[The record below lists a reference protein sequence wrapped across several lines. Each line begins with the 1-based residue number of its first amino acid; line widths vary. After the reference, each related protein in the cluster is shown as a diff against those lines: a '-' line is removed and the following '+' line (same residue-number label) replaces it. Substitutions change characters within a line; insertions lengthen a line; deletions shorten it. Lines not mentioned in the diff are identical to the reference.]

1 MVAASRRSLLVV
13 GTVALGAL
21 AGVTAVSAAIAA
33 GKQCYCALDKAT
45 GGACLRETGYRMCRP
60 VTCERSYA
68 CVPSAKA
75 THVCL
80 ARNVE
85 SVLGCTGATRNGR
98 CACKAAKPAAPTV
111 TLVPMQRKSRTG
123 GTSGGAKCVAGKET
137 HMRVSVEGK
146 PFTCVAPMDVGSQTI
161 PAAYRYA
168 NAAQQTWAT
177 KDDALNMVFLRSR
190 AKGYAGAP
198 YVCMVMGNKARGT
211 SALRSKVR
219 RAHSYFWLKR
229 QTRLV
234 VADDPTRADKR
245 DTYQQSKS
253 RKALLVKQEWHD
265 AYTDGYCFRVPSA
278 MAAKFTHLRYVSG
291 LAVWRGGR
299 RYPALGRLAFW
310 SVRSSDRVR
319 NGSPQWRYTSGG
331 RVSYPYTPAQRGSYG
346 QQGVPAPPV
355 PSIDRV
361 RVTPMCGC

>member
-13 GTVALGAL
+13 GTIALSAL
-21 AGVTAVSAAIAA
+21 ASVTAVGAAIAA
-33 GKQCYCALDKAT
+33 GKQCYCALDEAT
-45 GGACLRETGYRMCRP
+45 GGACLRETAYGVCQSA
-60 VTCERSYA
+60 TCEQSYG
-68 CVPSAKA
+68 CVPSAEA

-85 SVLGCTGATRNGR
+85 TVLACTGATRNDR
-98 CACKAAKPAAPTV
+98 CACEAAKPETPTV
-111 TLVPMQRKSRTG
+111 TLVPMQRHSRTG
-123 GTSGGAKCVAGKET
+123 GTEDRTCVAGKET

-146 PFTCVAPMDVGSQTI
+146 PLTCVAPMDVGSQTI

-177 KDDALNMVFLRSR
+177 RDDALNMVFLRSR
-190 AKGYAGAP
+190 ANGYAGAQ
-198 YVCMVMGNKARGT
+198 YVCMVMGSKARGP

-219 RAHSYFWLKR
+219 RAYSYFWLKR

-245 DTYQQSKS
+245 DTYQQSESK
-253 RKALLVKQEWHD
+253 KALLVKQEWHD
-265 AYTDGYCFRVPSA
+265 AYTDGYCFRVTSA

-291 LAVWRGGR
+291 LAVWRGGK
-299 RYPALGRLAFW
+299 RYPSLGRLAFW
-310 SVRSSDRVR
+310 PVRSSDRVR
-319 NGSPQWRYTSGG
+319 NGSSKWRYTSGG
-331 RVSYPYTPAQRGSYG
+331 RVSYPYTPAQGGSYG
-346 QQGVPAPPV
+346 KPEVPAPPV

-361 RVTPMCGC
+361 HVTPVCGC